1 MTATDLRALR
11 KVVLVRFFLLLL
23 FFGVSLFAVSGT
35 LKYWE
40 AWAYIITLLL
50 PMSAF
55 ALYMLKTNPEFL
67 ERRMKTREKRK
78 LQKIIQ
84 LAGLPLILLI
94 YIIPAL
100 DKRHA
105 WSNVPLVVSITA
117 LFLVL
122 LSYLLILYVF
132 LINSYAARVVE
143 VEKGQKVITTGP
155 YGIVRHPMY
164 SSSLLFFGFTPLAL
178 GSFWGLVPALFLPV
192 IFIVRLLDEEKELI
206 ENLGGYREYMQ
217 KVRYRLIPGIW

>member
-23 FFGVSLFAVSGT
+23 FFGVSLFAISGT
-35 LKYWE
+35 LKYWQG
-40 AWAYIITLLL
+40 WAYIITLLL

-55 ALYMLKTNPEFL
+55 AIYMLKTNPEFL

-78 LQKIIQ
+78 PQKFIQ

-100 DKRHA
+100 DKRYA
-105 WSNVPLVVSITA
+105 WSNVPPVVSITA
-117 LFLVL
+117 LFLVF

-155 YGIVRHPMY
+155 YAIVRHPMY
-164 SSSLLFFGFTPLAL
+164 ASSLLFYGFTPLAL
-178 GSFWGLVPALFLPV
+178 GSFRGLVPALFLPV

-206 ENLGGYREYMQ
+206 ENLEGYREYMQ

>member
-35 LKYWE
+35 LKYRQ

-78 LQKIIQ
+78 PQKIIQ

-94 YIIPAL
+94 YVLPAL
-100 DKRHA
+100 DKRFA
-105 WSNVPLVVSITA
+105 WSNVPPVVSISA
-117 LFLVL
+117 LAIVL

-155 YGIVRHPMY
+155 YAIVRHPMY
-164 SSSLLFFGFTPLAL
+164 ASSLLFYGFTPLAL

-206 ENLGGYREYMQ
+206 ENLEGYGEYMQ